1 MVDLVHYAVLA
12 WAGCPWMPIDAVWS
26 LHCNAHQN
34 AVRAPHSH
42 WTGSG
47 GSRTGMLVHSNSLW
61 LLMLRGSRQ
70 GIFSGCAGSNA
81 CNATVAH
88 LWAGEA
94 AFIPLLSIGI
104 AWGIGSTLCPTLYC
118 CLLAPTALRIDQLP
132 ACWALGPSA
141 MDGKQA
147 GEVQEGSMHTCVAGH
162 CNGYI

>member
-81 CNATVAH
+81 CNATVAR

-104 AWGIGSTLCPTLYC
+104 AWGHWQHSLQWRSQDF
-118 CLLAPTALRIDQLP
+118 TA
-132 ACWALGPSA
+132 GYSA
-141 MDGKQA
+141 YKKNRCKCA
-147 GEVQEGSMHTCVAGH
+147 IVIIKVQDLNIVA
-162 CNGYI
+162 